1 MAKQVISLV
10 RAVGHD
16 AEICLPVNFSGK
28 KGCFLPHCLDGI
40 ITRKDSEGTVGW
52 PEVLVWC
59 TIAQTLSN
67 VIITQCLKDFAQT
80 VSMRKQLC

>member
-16 AEICLPVNFSGK
+16 AEICLPVNLSGK
-28 KGCFLPHCLDGI
+28 KGCFLPHYLDGI

-52 PEVLVWC
+52 PEVLAWC
-59 TIAQTLSN
+59 AIAQTLSN
-67 VIITQCLKDFAQT
+67 VIITQCLKDLA
-80 VSMRKQLC
+80 

>member
-52 PEVLVWC
+52 PEVL
-59 TIAQTLSN
+59 A
-67 VIITQCLKDFAQT
+67 
-80 VSMRKQLC
+80 